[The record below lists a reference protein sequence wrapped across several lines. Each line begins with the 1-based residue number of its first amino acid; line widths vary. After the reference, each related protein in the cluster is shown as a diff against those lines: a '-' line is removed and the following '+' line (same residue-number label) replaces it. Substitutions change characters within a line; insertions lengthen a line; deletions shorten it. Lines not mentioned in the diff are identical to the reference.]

1 MDGNNEEINL
11 NQQKKIANDFIRKK
25 RKKNTSN
32 NTSSHISLLLS
43 SEMDK
48 LHSVVNSVYTND
60 DFIHKPK
67 YKQVNN
73 DNTDEAF
80 FLSKLSSSNV
90 NNDSQIPPTTT
101 TNDIE
106 VNENIYTNDT
116 TTTNNNN
123 NTNTIVSDYS
133 FFLQNLNTSN
143 NNNNITN
150 NETYFQNIPSLNKGT
165 TSIVNIPLANEIL
178 LHNKQ
183 LSSLNETNNNTTL
196 PTDNNNNNINNNESK
211 NTSQPIQTTSLE
223 EPPTRRGV
231 CIALRILKQRGL
243 LSEEEGLGRYKDK
256 NYTTNDFMLKP
267 QEQSTI
273 PPTWIK
279 QIKDIEYR
287 DDKGRKLKTKEM
299 ARYQSHIFHGEK
311 PGIKK
316 TEKQLLREQNKEK
329 MKNSNTYTNS
339 KTMQYMKSQ
348 QTSKNKPFAVL
359 GGKTYS
365 SFL

>member
-11 NQQKKIANDFIRKK
+11 NQEKKIANDFIRKK
-25 RKKNTSN
+25 RKKNTAN

-60 DFIHKPK
+60 DFVHKTK
-67 YKQVNN
+67 YKPVND

-80 FLSKLSSSNV
+80 FLSKLSSSNT
-90 NNDSQIPPTTT
+90 NNPQIPSTTT
-101 TNDIE
+101 TYDIE
-106 VNENIYTNDT
+106 VNEHIYTND
-116 TTTNNNN
+116 NIIINNN

-143 NNNNITN
+143 DVNNINN

-178 LHNKQ
+178 LHNKH
-183 LSSLNETNNNTTL
+183 LSSLNETNNNTTV
-196 PTDNNNNNINNNESK
+196 PADNTHNNEFK
-211 NTSQPIQTTSLE
+211 NTFQPIQTTSLE

-231 CIALRILKQRGL
+231 CIALKILKQRGL

-256 NYTTNDFMLKP
+256 NYTTNDFMLKQ
-267 QEQSTI
+267 QEQNSI
-273 PPTWIK
+273 PSTWIK

-329 MKNSNTYTNS
+329 MKSSNTYTNS

>member
-11 NQQKKIANDFIRKK
+11 NQEKKIANDFIRKK
-25 RKKNTSN
+25 RKKNAVN

-60 DFIHKPK
+60 NFVQKQK
-67 YKQVNN
+67 YNTVNAN
-73 DNTDEAF
+73 NSDEAF
-80 FLSKLSSSNV
+80 FLSKLSSTNTT
-90 NNDSQIPPTTT
+90 NHQIHSSI

-106 VNENIYTNDT
+106 VNEHIYTNDNAEINN
-116 TTTNNNN
+116 TTN
-123 NTNTIVSDYS
+123 TNANAIVSDYS

-143 NNNNITN
+143 SNNTTNN

-183 LSSLNETNNNTTL
+183 RLSSLNETNNATATTDKD
-196 PTDNNNNNINNNESK
+196 T
-211 NTSQPIQTTSLE
+211 TQPIQATSLE

-231 CIALRILKQRGL
+231 CIALKILKQRGL

-256 NYTTNDFMLKP
+256 TYTTNDFMLKP
-267 QEQSTI
+267 QEPQSI
-273 PPTWIK
+273 PSTWIK

-348 QTSKNKPFAVL
+348 QSSKNKPFAVL